1 MVMAPCGQMS
11 MPGRSAFAEKTPR
24 ATALV
29 AARPDGYNSGF
40 PLQIEELFVRKD
52 KKKVVG
58 EPMSDEQVAVFLNF
72 RPRDPGESVDLYML
86 TRAYRGLRAH
96 DFARFLEMFLAAG
109 HDINAIDADGRTMLK
124 ILREHA
130 QAEEYVE
137 ALVAAGARSI
147 D

>member
-11 MPGRSAFAEKTPR
+11 MPGRSAFADRTPR

-40 PLQIEELFVRKD
+40 PPPMEELVVRKA
-52 KKKVVG
+52 KKTGVG
-58 EPMSDEQVAVFLNF
+58 ETRSDEQVAGFVNS

-137 ALVAAGARSI
+137 ALVAAGARS
-147 D
+147 